1 MSSRGRTVLIVDD
14 EPEIRGLIGEHLQ
27 SNGYDVLEAENGLEA
42 LLHVE
47 LSRPNIVI
55 LDLMMPRL
63 GGLDALKRITPLYPE
78 ITVVVITGTSD
89 PELEQQALALGATAV
104 LTKPIE
110 LVDLLK
116 AVDHA
121 TRGGPAA
128 DASEP
133 REGKARSGPASAEA
147 ESAGRVLIVDDDAE
161 IRALLE
167 EFLDQHGYATRSAST
182 AESAFWALLHEVPD
196 VVLLDISMPGLSG
209 VEIIP
214 AIRNV
219 SRDVRIIMV
228 SGSTDVEL
236 SKRALAYGAFDY
248 VTKPGDMEYL
258 LRSLEA
264 AMIMKR
270 G

>member
-47 LSRPNIVI
+47 LSRLNIVI

-63 GGLDALKRITPLYPE
+63 GGLDALKRVTPLYPE
-78 ITVVVITGTSD
+78 IAVVVITGTSD
-89 PELEQQALALGATAV
+89 PELKQQALALGATAV
-104 LTKPIE
+104 LTKPID
-110 LVDLLK
+110 LADLLK

-128 DASEP
+128 EASET
-133 REGKARSGPASAEA
+133 REGNARGGPASAEA
-147 ESAGRVLIVDDDAE
+147 ASAGRVLIVDDDAE

-167 EFLDQHGYATRSAST
+167 EFLDQHGYAVRSAAT
-182 AESAFWALLHEVPD
+182 AESAFWALMHEVPD

-219 SRDVRIIMV
+219 SRDVKIIMV

-248 VTKPGDMEYL
+248 VTKPVDTEYL